1 MSYRQSFERGVLAL
15 GFCALGLVAGP
26 RPVAALPEATAV
38 TPALVEAAKKEGKV
52 VFYTAV
58 DIEAAEKVGAS
69 FRQKYPGIEIQ
80 VERSGSERLFQ
91 RIGQEYGSNIANAD
105 VVNTSDAAHYLLW
118 KRQGWLA
125 PYVPEDVAKHY
136 GENADPDGLYA
147 TWRATLS
154 PIAYNTKYVKP
165 EDAPKSFADLLEPK
179 WRGLI
184 VKAHPGYSGTIL
196 TATAQ
201 IARELGWDYLSKLG
215 KQRVMQVQSSTE
227 PPKKLAI
234 GERPIMADGNEYN
247 LFTLKESG
255 SPIEIVYPSEGT
267 PFIASPSAV
276 MAKAPHPN
284 AARLLQSFLYTPETQ
299 QLLIDAGGLRSLHP
313 ATKEPA
319 GRKPLREIKL
329 FKDDAAAVVDKV
341 EEIKANYAKAFGT

>member
-1 MSYRQSFERGVLAL
+1 MRYRQSFERGVLAL
-15 GFCALGLVAGP
+15 GFCALGLVAGL
-26 RPVAALPEATAV
+26 RPAAALPEPTAV

-58 DIEAAEKVGAS
+58 DVEAAEKVGAS

-165 EDAPKSFADLLEPK
+165 EDAPKSFADLL
-179 WRGLI
+179 
-184 VKAHPGYSGTIL
+184 
-196 TATAQ
+196 
-201 IARELGWDYLSKLG
+201 
-215 KQRVMQVQSSTE
+215 
-227 PPKKLAI
+227 
-234 GERPIMADGNEYN
+234 
-247 LFTLKESG
+247 
-255 SPIEIVYPSEGT
+255 
-267 PFIASPSAV
+267 
-276 MAKAPHPN
+276 
-284 AARLLQSFLYTPETQ
+284 
-299 QLLIDAGGLRSLHP
+299 
-313 ATKEPA
+313 
-319 GRKPLREIKL
+319 
-329 FKDDAAAVVDKV
+329 
-341 EEIKANYAKAFGT
+341 

>member
-1 MSYRQSFERGVLAL
+1 MRYRQSFERGLLAL
-15 GFCALGLVAGP
+15 GFCALGLVAGL
-26 RPVAALPEATAV
+26 RPAAALPEPTAV

-58 DIEAAEKVGAS
+58 DVEVAEKVGAS

-154 PIAYNTKYVKP
+154 PHRLQHQIREARRRP
-165 EDAPKSFADLLEPK
+165 EELRRSPRAEMARPHRQGASGLQRHDPDRDGAD
-179 WRGLI
+179 R
-184 VKAHPGYSGTIL
+184 
-196 TATAQ
+196 
-201 IARELGWDYLSKLG
+201 AR
-215 KQRVMQVQSSTE
+215 
-227 PPKKLAI
+227 
-234 GERPIMADGNEYN
+234 
-247 LFTLKESG
+247 
-255 SPIEIVYPSEGT
+255 
-267 PFIASPSAV
+267 
-276 MAKAPHPN
+276 
-284 AARLLQSFLYTPETQ
+284 ARLGLSRQARQ
-299 QLLIDAGGLRSLHP
+299 AADHAG
-313 ATKEPA
+313 
-319 GRKPLREIKL
+319 
-329 FKDDAAAVVDKV
+329 AVVDRAA
-341 EEIKANYAKAFGT
+341 EEARHRRAADHGRRQRVQPVHAQGERQPDRDRLSERGHAVHRLARRPSWRKPRIRTRRGSCRASCIRPRPSSS